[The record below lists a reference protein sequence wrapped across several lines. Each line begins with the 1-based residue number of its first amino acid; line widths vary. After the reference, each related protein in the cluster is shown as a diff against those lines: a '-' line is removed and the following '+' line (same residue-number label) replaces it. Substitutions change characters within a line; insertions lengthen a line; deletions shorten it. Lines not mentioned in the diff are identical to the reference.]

1 VGVKDETVGPT
12 VLESLEQGVL
22 TLTVNRPERRNA
34 VDSATADLLQAAV
47 LSVRDDASCRVIVL
61 AGAGPAFCA
70 GWDIQAIA
78 ELHGLDASEV
88 ERSFERNRGLLE
100 DLEAAPQAT
109 IASVHGAVM
118 GFGLGLVASCDIAVA
133 GESAV
138 VGLPEIALGVVPA
151 LVMVDLFERLPEKV
165 ALDWLLSGERR
176 TAAQG
181 LAAGLFSRVVADD
194 ALEAE
199 VATLAATIA
208 GHDPATVRETKRLYR
223 RLRSLDHDAAIREA
237 IATAAAALV
246 RE

>member
-1 VGVKDETVGPT
+1 VGVKDETVDQD
-12 VLESLEQGVL
+12 VLEHLEDGVL
-22 TLTVNRPERRNA
+22 TLTINRPERRNA
-34 VDSATADLLQAAV
+34 IDGATADLLHAAV
-47 LSVRDDASCRVIVL
+47 LAVRDDPSCRVIVIT
-61 AGAGPAFCA
+61 GAGRAFCA

-78 ELHGLDASEV
+78 ELRGLDAPEV

-100 DLEAAPQAT
+100 DLERAPQAT

-133 GESAV
+133 AESTA

-181 LAAGLFSRVVADD
+181 LAAGLFSRVVGDD
-194 ALEAE
+194 AVDTE
-199 VATLAATIA
+199 VSALAAVIA
-208 GHDPATVRETKRLYR
+208 GHDPAAVRETKRLYR
-223 RLRSLDHDAAIREA
+223 SLRSLEHDAAIREA
-237 IATAAAALV
+237 IASAAAALV
-246 RE
+246 KE

>member
-1 VGVKDETVGPT
+1 M
-12 VLESLEQGVL
+12 LQSLENGVL

-34 VDSATADLLQAAV
+34 IDGATADLLQAAV
-47 LSVRDDASCRVIVL
+47 RSVRDDPSCRVIVL
-61 AGAGPAFCA
+61 TGAGPAFCS

-78 ELHGLDASEV
+78 ALRGLVSAEV
-88 ERSFERNRGLLE
+88 AKSFERNRGLLA

-109 IASVHGAVM
+109 IASVHGAVL

-133 GESAV
+133 AEKTV

-151 LVMVDLFERLPEKV
+151 LVMVDLFERLPEKI

-176 TAAQG
+176 SAAEG

-194 ALEAE
+194 ALGPE
-199 VATLAATIA
+199 VAALASAIA
-208 GHDPATVRETKRLYR
+208 GHDAAAVRETKRLYR
-223 RLRSLDHDAAIREA
+223 SLRGLGHDEAIRAA

-246 RE
+246 KD